1 MLGQM
6 LPVLR
11 KTGVAG
17 ALRLIAWLNLNDISF
32 IFILILSADYGA
44 VFVFKVPPMLL
55 QFCYAIV
62 LSWL

>member
-32 IFILILSADYGA
+32 IFILILSAEYG
-44 VFVFKVPPMLL
+44 KLL
-55 QFCYAIV
+55 GGSLPLLLCGIRF
-62 LSWL
+62 